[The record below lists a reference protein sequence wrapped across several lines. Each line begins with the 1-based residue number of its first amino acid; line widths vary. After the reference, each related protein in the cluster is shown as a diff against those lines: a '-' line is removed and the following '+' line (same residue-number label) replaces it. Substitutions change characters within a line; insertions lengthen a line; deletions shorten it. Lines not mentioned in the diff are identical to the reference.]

1 MSLIHAIHRLTSSPP
16 PCEIPLVFLCFVV
29 ACGGGA
35 AESGTTGRAEVTPRP
50 EEPAEEEPPPPPPSV
65 EGEIA
70 RTELT
75 VVLDAGLGRF
85 LQGVVTEPELEDGRF
100 VGFRL
105 ISLYPEDE
113 RMRSVDLAP
122 GDVITRVNG
131 QPIERPEQA
140 LRVWS
145 SLRVAS
151 ELLVDYR
158 REGEERQLRFA
169 IVE

>member
-1 MSLIHAIHRLTSSPP
+1 MRIIAIAAVIAL
-16 PCEIPLVFLCFVV
+16 LD
-29 ACGGGA
+29 ACGGGS
-35 AESGTTGRAEVTPRP
+35 AETTPARTAETP
-50 EEPAEEEPPPPPPSV
+50 PAEPVPEEPPPPPAV

-70 RTELT
+70 RSALN
-75 VVLDAGLGRF
+75 VVLEAGLGRF
-85 LQGVVTEPELEDGRF
+85 LQGVITEPELAEGRF

-105 ISLYPEDE
+105 VSLYPDDE
-113 RMRSVDLAP
+113 RMQSVDLVP
-122 GDVITRVNG
+122 GDVITSVNG

-169 IVE
+169 IVD